1 MRGILPDTF
10 YVGIEGKGNY
20 TGTLADTATTGK
32 TWAIKDATL
41 NAAFAV
47 DEEFTYTGYSVA
59 DEIEKA
65 VSITGNEDEL
75 DLFEEEFE
83 DYKPEITYYEKT
95 GDNSYKVL
103 KEAPV
108 DVGEYRAVAKFE
120 AEGFTFSGTTNGT
133 ITKDFKIVPC
143 NRGYIFDFTKTY
155 GDSDIEIPEEKKLE
169 YNITELLKE
178 STVSRPVIKALLEKG
193 YVLLIYK
200 APISPIDDQSETITY
215 PVYVAK
221 GKVSVKAEDINKSG
235 KYLNAGEHTL
245 DCSAVEVGTVE
256 VTINRETNEVTI
268 GDEFAPTKNVTV
280 DGTVLTV
287 DKLKLTKD
295 MFKASTALIV
305 DGKADL
311 TKIVSVADDYT
322 DLMKDTDYEVVG
334 NQSTAVTGTTNVQIT
349 ATSEGNFK
357 GTAKVSA
364 NVAATSIKDYA
375 MYDSEGRIVF
385 NYENS
390 YGGKDNATYGVLL
403 YRDGTLDTDMTVET
417 AGVTNATKSAAGSFL
432 VRDIGKG
439 VYVRTYVKIGND
451 YVYGD
456 QIFVKYIELASK
468 TSITNYTKYD
478 NEGRIVFSY
487 ENSYGGKDNATYG
500 VLLYRDGTLDTDM
513 TVETAGVTNATKS
526 AAGSFLVRDIGK
538 GVYVRTYVKI
548 GNDYVY
554 GDQIFVKYANL

>member
-1 MRGILPDTF
+1 
-10 YVGIEGKGNY
+10 
-20 TGTLADTATTGK
+20 
-32 TWAIKDATL
+32 
-41 NAAFAV
+41 
-47 DEEFTYTGYSVA
+47 
-59 DEIEKA
+59 
-65 VSITGNEDEL
+65 
-75 DLFEEEFE
+75 
-83 DYKPEITYYEKT
+83 
-95 GDNSYKVL
+95 
-103 KEAPV
+103 
-108 DVGEYRAVAKFE
+108 
-120 AEGFTFSGTTNGT
+120 
-133 ITKDFKIVPC
+133 
-143 NRGYIFDFTKTY
+143 
-155 GDSDIEIPEEKKLE
+155 
-169 YNITELLKE
+169 
-178 STVSRPVIKALLEKG
+178 
-193 YVLLIYK
+193 
-200 APISPIDDQSETITY
+200 
-215 PVYVAK
+215 
-221 GKVSVKAEDINKSG
+221 
-235 KYLNAGEHTL
+235 
-245 DCSAVEVGTVE
+245 
-256 VTINRETNEVTI
+256 
-268 GDEFAPTKNVTV
+268 
-280 DGTVLTV
+280 
-287 DKLKLTKD
+287 
-295 MFKASTALIV
+295 
-305 DGKADL
+305 
-311 TKIVSVADDYT
+311 
-322 DLMKDTDYEVVG
+322 MKDTDYEVVG

-417 AGVTNATKSAAGSFL
+417 AGVTNATKSASGSFL